1 MKDTLRIVEFK
12 KKIFYSYCT
21 FISDRHTITDFKLII
36 SLNSKNDTN
45 KKTYH
50 WYPHFTTE

>member
-1 MKDTLRIVEFK
+1 MKATLRIVEFK